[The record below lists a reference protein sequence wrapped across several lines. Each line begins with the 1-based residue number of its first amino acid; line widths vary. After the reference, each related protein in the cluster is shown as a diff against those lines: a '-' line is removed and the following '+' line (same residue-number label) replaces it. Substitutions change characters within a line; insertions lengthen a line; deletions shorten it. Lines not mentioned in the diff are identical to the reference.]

1 VIVIRSPTV
10 FFFSRIAPPVAHT
23 WSAPTRRVLLGAVAA
38 CCLWAAVPT
47 ATASAQTKIA
57 DDVYL
62 LEGLGAGANVLAVVG
77 PDGVLLVDNGMAH
90 RAPRLDSLLAA
101 LGAGPIRYAVNTH
114 FHYDH
119 AGANE
124 HLGRA
129 GAIIVGH
136 ELARMQMQVEW
147 RVPDVLGIR
156 FPVIPPYPQVALPQ
170 LTFRDRMRL
179 YFGEHEID
187 LIHLP
192 DAHTGAD
199 IVVYIRNRNVL
210 HTGDLCFFDRFPFMP
225 GRVTGTIAAIDSIV
239 ALIDDDTRV
248 VPGHGPVL
256 DREALRGYRA
266 MLSTVYERIAGMV
279 AAGMSLD
286 HIVAAEPT
294 AGLSPGESWQTPGP
308 LLWSAYQEL
317 VHGEGPDMAR
327 VRALTAAPSSP
338 RHEGYA
344 DVNGTWLYYQVAGE
358 GEAVVLVHGNGL
370 DRRMWDEQ
378 FDVLAREFR
387 VLRYDVRGFGR
398 SALPVPGQRFSHHED
413 LAALLGTLGIE
424 RAHVVGLSMGAGIA
438 ADFTLAYPEKTRSL
452 VSAGPWLNGYSS
464 PVFLEE
470 FGTAFVEVRAALA
483 ERGHAAALDAWF
495 AAPYLEGSLRR
506 PHVVERMRAMAE
518 DTPLWDFRF
527 PSPWQALRPN
537 AAGRAAEIQVP
548 TLVVTAERDT
558 RSCRQIADLLA
569 RTVPGARLVTM
580 ADAGHIMNVEHPEEF
595 NRLLL
600 EFLREVRERDRVAAE
615 RGTAAAPYVV
625 PDVQFRSTH
634 ARRPT

>member
-1 VIVIRSPTV
+1 VISIAAAS
-10 FFFSRIAPPVAHT
+10 FFCRIVPPVAHT
-23 WSAPTRRVLLGAVAA
+23 WSAPTRRVLLGVVAA
-38 CCLWAAVPT
+38 CCLLAGAPAGPAA
-47 ATASAQTKIA
+47 AQTRIA

-62 LEGLGAGANVLAVVG
+62 LEGLGANVLALVG
-77 PDGVLLVDNGMAH
+77 PDGVLLVDNGEAR
-90 RAPRLDSLLAA
+90 RAPRLDSLVAA
-101 LGAGPIRYAVNTH
+101 FEAGPVRYAVNTH

-156 FPVIPPYPQVALPQ
+156 FPVIPPYPRVALPQ

-179 YFGEHEID
+179 DFGEHEID

-199 IVVYIRNRNVL
+199 IVVYIRSRNVL
-210 HTGDLCFFDRFPFMP
+210 HAGDLCFFDRFPLMA

-239 ALIDDDTRV
+239 ALIDDATRV

-256 DREALRGYRA
+256 DRAALRRYRA
-266 MLSTVYERIAGMV
+266 MLASGYERIAGMV

-286 HIVAAEPT
+286 DIAAAEPT
-294 AGLSPGESWQTPGP
+294 AGLGADESMRAPGP
-308 LLWSAYQEL
+308 FVWSAYQEL
-317 VHGEGPDMAR
+317 VHGEGPDLAR
-327 VRALTAAPSSP
+327 VRALTAPPSSP

-344 DVNGTWLYYQVAGE
+344 DVNGTWLYYEVAGE
-358 GEAVVLVHGNGL
+358 GEAVVLVHGNLL

-398 SALPVPGQRFSHHED
+398 SALPVPGQRFSHYED
-413 LAALLGTLGIE
+413 LAALLAVLGIE
-424 RAHVVGLSMGAGIA
+424 RAHVVGSSMGSAIA
-438 ADFTLAYPEKTRSL
+438 TDFALAYPEKTRSL
-452 VSAGPWLNGYSS
+452 VSAGPWLYGYSS
-464 PVFLEE
+464 PVTREE
-470 FGTAFVEVRAALA
+470 SVFAEVRAVFA
-483 ERGHAAALDAWF
+483 ERGHSAALDAWF
-495 AAPYLEGSLRR
+495 AAPSLEGTLR
-506 PHVVERMRAMAE
+506 HSYVMERLRTISE

-527 PSPWQALRPN
+527 TSPGQALRPS
-537 AAGRAAEIQVP
+537 AAGRTAEIRVP
-548 TLVVTAERDT
+548 TLIITADRET
-558 RSCRQIADLLA
+558 RSSLEVADLLV
-569 RTVPGARLVTM
+569 RTVPGARLVVM
-580 ADAGHIMNVEHPEEF
+580 EDAGHIMNLDDPDEF
-595 NRLLL
+595 NRLVL
-600 EFLREVRERDRVAAE
+600 EFLREVRERDRVAVE
-615 RGTAAAPYVV
+615 RGTAATTYVV
-625 PDVQFRSTH
+625 RDVRILYT

>member
-1 VIVIRSPTV
+1 MTRFQTV
-10 FFFSRIAPPVAHT
+10 FFFCRIAPPVAHT
-23 WSAPTRRVLLGAVAA
+23 WSAQARRVLLGAVAA
-38 CCLWAAVPT
+38 SLLAGAPGGPAA
-47 ATASAQTKIA
+47 AQTRIA

-62 LEGLGAGANVLAVVG
+62 LEGLGANVLALIG
-77 PDGVLLVDNGMAH
+77 PDGVLLVDNGTAR
-90 RAPRLDSLLAA
+90 RAPRLDSLVAA
-101 LGAGPIRYAVNTH
+101 LGAGPVRYAVNTH

-124 HLGRA
+124 HLARA

-136 ELARMQMQVEW
+136 ELARMQMQLEW
-147 RVPDVLGIR
+147 RMPEVLGTR
-156 FPVIPPYPQVALPQ
+156 WPVISPHPQVALPQ

-179 YFGEHEID
+179 EFGEHDID

-192 DAHTGAD
+192 DAHSGAD
-199 IVVYIRNRNVL
+199 VVVYIRNRNIL
-210 HTGDLCFFDRFPFMP
+210 HAGDLYLSNGFPIIA
-225 GRVTGTIAAIDSIV
+225 GRVTGNIAAVDSIV
-239 ALIDDDTRV
+239 ALIDDATQV
-248 VPGHGPVL
+248 VPGHGPVT
-256 DREALRGYRA
+256 DRAALRRYSA
-266 MLSTVYERIAGMV
+266 MLAAAYDQIAGMV
-279 AAGMSLD
+279 ADGTSLEE
-286 HIVAAEPT
+286 IVAADPT
-294 AGLSPGESWQTPGP
+294 AGLYPGESWLPPRQFV
-308 LLWSAYQEL
+308 WSAYQEL
-317 VHGEGPDMAR
+317 VHGAGPDMAR

-344 DVNGTWLYYQVAGE
+344 DVNGTWLYYEVAGE

-370 DRRMWDEQ
+370 DRRMWDGQ

-424 RAHVVGLSMGAGIA
+424 RAHVMGLSMGAGIA

-470 FGTAFVEVRAALA
+470 FGTAFAEVRAALA

-506 PHVVERMRAMAE
+506 PYVVERMRAMAE

-527 PSPWQALRPN
+527 TSPSQPLRPN
-537 AAGRAAEIQVP
+537 AAGRAAEIKVP

-558 RSCRQIADLLA
+558 RSCREIADLLA

-580 ADAGHIMNVEHPEEF
+580 ADAGHIMNIDQPDEF

-625 PDVQFRSTH
+625 PDVHIRSSH

>member
-1 VIVIRSPTV
+1 MEAEVTHAVKDLVIL
-10 FFFSRIAPPVAHT
+10 PVAHT
-23 WSAPTRRVLLGAVAA
+23 WSALARRVLLGAVAA
-38 CCLWAAVPT
+38 CCLLAGAPMGPAA
-47 ATASAQTKIA
+47 AQTRIA

-62 LEGLGAGANVLAVVG
+62 LEGLGANVLAVVG
-77 PDGVLLVDNGMAH
+77 PDGVLLVDNGTAR
-90 RAPRLDSLLAA
+90 RAPRLDSLVAA
-101 LGAGPIRYAVNTH
+101 IGAGPVRYALNTH

-136 ELARMQMQVEW
+136 ELARMQMQLEW
-147 RVPDVLGIR
+147 RMPEVLGTRWPI
-156 FPVIPPYPQVALPQ
+156 IPPHPQVALPQ

-179 YFGEHEID
+179 EFGDHDID

-192 DAHTGAD
+192 DAHSGAD
-199 IVVYIRNRNVL
+199 VVVYIRNRNIL
-210 HTGDLCFFDRFPFMP
+210 HAGDLYLSNGFPIIA
-225 GRVTGTIAAIDSIV
+225 GRVTGNIAAVDSIV
-239 ALIDDDTRV
+239 ALIDDATQV
-248 VPGHGPVL
+248 VPGHGPVT
-256 DREALRGYRA
+256 DRAALRRYSA
-266 MLSTVYERIAGMV
+266 MLAAGYDRIAGMV
-279 AAGMSLD
+279 ADGTSLEE
-286 HIVAAEPT
+286 IVAADPT
-294 AGLSPGESWQTPGP
+294 AGLYPGESWLPPRQFV
-308 LLWSAYQEL
+308 WSAYQEL
-317 VHGEGPDMAR
+317 VHGAGPDMAR

-344 DVNGTWLYYQVAGE
+344 DVNGTWLYYEVAGE

-424 RAHVVGLSMGAGIA
+424 RAHVMGSSMGSAIA
-438 ADFTLAYPEKTRSL
+438 ADFALAHPEKTRSL
-452 VSAGPWLNGYSS
+452 VSAGPWLYGYSS
-464 PVFLEE
+464 PVNREE
-470 FGTAFVEVRAALA
+470 FAYMAEVRAALA
-483 ERGHAAALDAWF
+483 ERGHAAALDAWY
-495 AAPYLEGSLRR
+495 AAPLQVGTLR
-506 PHVVERMRAMAE
+506 HTYVVERLRAISE

-527 PSPWQALRPN
+527 TSPSQPLRPN
-537 AAGRAAEIQVP
+537 AAGRTAEIQVP
-548 TLVVTAERDT
+548 TLVITADWET
-558 RSCRQIADLLA
+558 RSSLEVADLLA

-580 ADAGHIMNVEHPEEF
+580 ADAGHIMNIDQPDEF

-600 EFLREVRERDRVAAE
+600 EFLREVRERARVAAE

-625 PDVQFRSTH
+625 PDVQICSTH